1 MQFWSEWQWGEEG
14 AFPYKKF
21 EVGDVFFSQR
31 GNAEIVRKKP
41 KNEQYISGMGFA
53 SCLSSLLTC
62 KSGLAGTAVHGA
74 WGVLQ

>member
-1 MQFWSEWQWGEEG
+1 MQFWSECHWGEG
-14 AFPYKKF
+14 AGFPYKKF
-21 EVGDVFFSQR
+21 EAGDVFFSQR

-41 KNEQYISGMGFA
+41 KNEQYISGFG

-62 KSGLAGTAVHGA
+62 KPGLAGTAVHGA